1 MAQSSRA
8 ILNNFLAKRYLWRM
22 KKLVWTLRILF
33 GITALISMIGLPK
46 LASAQ
51 TIVGD
56 WKGLLKTEAISLRVG
71 LHVSQS
77 DAGYSAKLDILDQ
90 AAKGLPL
97 TDFVYRDS
105 ALTWKLQT
113 AEYKGKMQTD
123 GKITGE
129 FLQSGQAM
137 PLDFERGEWVINRSQ
152 EPKAPFPYKIE
163 EVTYPN
169 AAAADVTLAA
179 TLTVP
184 DQTGPYPAVIL
195 ISGSGANNRDEEI
208 LLHKPFWILADYLSR
223 NGVAVLRF
231 DDRGVGKSTGK
242 HATATSADFATDA
255 LAGVTYLQS
264 RKDLQISNIGL
275 MGHSEGG
282 VIAPL
287 AASQSDA
294 VKFVV
299 MLAGTGVRGD
309 VLMAEQ
315 TELVMRAN
323 GNSEERIMK
332 ARQVNSD
339 IYRIII
345 KSKTIRQAK
354 GKLEKR
360 LMKEAKMDSTLNE
373 ASIKSMVVQV
383 NNVWFRYFIKHDP
396 AAVLQKVKCPVLA
409 VNGEKDIQVPSK
421 LNLDAIEAAL
431 KSGGNQDFTIRS
443 FPDLNHL
450 FQHCTTCSVGEYALL
465 EETFSPEVMAFVG
478 KWILEKGN

>member
-1 MAQSSRA
+1 MSQSRA
-8 ILNNFLAKRYLWRM
+8 AMVSNLQAIRYLWRM
-22 KKLVWTLRILF
+22 KKLVGTLRILF
-33 GITALISMIGLPK
+33 GITALMSMIGLPK

-51 TIVGD
+51 TIAGD

-77 DAGYSAKLDILDQ
+77 DAGYTAKLDILDQ
-90 AAKGLPL
+90 AAKGLTL
-97 TDFVYRDS
+97 TEFVFRDS
-105 ALTWKLQT
+105 TMYWKLQT
-113 AEYKGKMQTD
+113 AEYKGRMQAN

-129 FLQSGQAM
+129 FLQSGTSM
-137 PLDFERGEWVINRSQ
+137 PLDFERGEWVVNRPQ
-152 EPKAPFPYKIE
+152 EPKAPFSYKIE

-169 AAAADVTLAA
+169 ASASDVTLAG
-179 TLTVP
+179 TLTIP

-208 LLHKPFWILADYLSR
+208 LLHKPFWILSDYLSR

-242 HATATSADFATDA
+242 HALATSADFATDA

-264 RKDLQISNIGL
+264 RKDLQISSIGL

-309 VLMAEQ
+309 ILLGEQ

-323 GNSEERIMK
+323 GNSEEEISK
-332 ARQVNSD
+332 ARSVNED
-339 IYRIII
+339 IYKIIL

-360 LMKEAKMDSTLNE
+360 LQKQAKVDSDYTD
-373 ASIKSMVVQV
+373 AAIKAMISQV
-383 NNVWFRYFIKHDP
+383 NNVWMRYFLKHDP
-396 AAVLQKVKCPVLA
+396 APVLQKVKCPVLA
-409 VNGEKDIQVPSK
+409 VNGEKDIQVPAK
-421 LNLDAIEAAL
+421 LNLDAIKAAL

-478 KWILEKGN
+478 NWILEKGN